1 MDPRFAFSANRPARS
16 WRVVAIEIAPYVFWV
31 VLRRGLALH
40 LVFALAIALSGWVSN
55 WPHLDVLRLL
65 VPLLFWFLLGY
76 LFGTGFAVVFGWVA
90 AATLEWLHLR
100 SWAAYL
106 ASGLAMGALIPG
118 QFVLSYG
125 LHDADSIRVI
135 SWSACYG
142 LGYAVI
148 YRYRMLP
155 PASLELSAG

>member
-1 MDPRFAFSANRPARS
+1 M
-16 WRVVAIEIAPYVFWV
+16 
-31 VLRRGLALH
+31 
-40 LVFALAIALSGWVSN
+40 FALAIPLSSWVSN
-55 WPHLDVLRLL
+55 WPHLDVQRFL
-65 VPLLFWFLLGY
+65 VPPLFWFLLGY
-76 LFGTGFAVVFGWVA
+76 FFGTGFALVFGWVA